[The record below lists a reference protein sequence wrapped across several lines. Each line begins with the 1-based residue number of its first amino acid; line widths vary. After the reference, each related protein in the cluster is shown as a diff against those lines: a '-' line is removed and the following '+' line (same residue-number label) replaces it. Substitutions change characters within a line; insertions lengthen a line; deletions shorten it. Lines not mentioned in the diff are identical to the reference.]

1 MVDRS
6 ASTSSLPVTHGP
18 ETQMLNLKI
27 LQNLSQ
33 SNIYRDEKSKE
44 GVRSLEKTLL
54 GEGPRYTHRQAALAA
69 GMDPQ
74 KARKIWRNMGF
85 SDTPAEEHYFSDRDV
100 QLLRTIV
107 ELEREG
113 EVTFESAQSIVRSV
127 GQLTDRIVAWQIES
141 LVDDIV
147 AREGVSDAQARRTL
161 LFKLPKLMPALE
173 ELAMYGYRRQMY
185 SGVLRLALRENR
197 DPGESHKLPLMRG
210 VGFVD
215 MVSYTSLVR
224 SLDKGELSRLIT
236 HFEQSCLDV
245 IVPRRGRIIK
255 TLGDEAFFLT
265 ESPESAAEIS
275 CELVRSFDR
284 DPQIPGVRVGFIWGE
299 VLASRGD
306 VYGSSVNLASRLVSI
321 AEPGTALTDSVTADV
336 LRESETYFRLT
347 EQGTKN
353 VRSFGNIGTVSVSL
367 GSNNTMEST
376 Q

>member
-1 MVDRS
+1 
-6 ASTSSLPVTHGP
+6 
-18 ETQMLNLKI
+18 
-27 LQNLSQ
+27 
-33 SNIYRDEKSKE
+33 
-44 GVRSLEKTLL
+44 
-54 GEGPRYTHRQAALAA
+54 
-69 GMDPQ
+69 
-74 KARKIWRNMGF
+74 
-85 SDTPAEEHYFSDRDV
+85 
-100 QLLRTIV
+100 
-107 ELEREG
+107 
-113 EVTFESAQSIVRSV
+113 
-127 GQLTDRIVAWQIES
+127 
-141 LVDDIV
+141 
-147 AREGVSDAQARRTL
+147 
-161 LFKLPKLMPALE
+161 
-173 ELAMYGYRRQMY
+173 MY
-185 SGVLRLALRENR
+185 SSVLRLALRENH
-197 DPGESHKLPLMRG
+197 DPSESHKLPLMRG
-210 VGFVD
+210 VEFVD

-224 SLDKGELSRLIT
+224 SLDKGELSRLIN

>member
-1 MVDRS
+1 
-6 ASTSSLPVTHGP
+6 
-18 ETQMLNLKI
+18 
-27 LQNLSQ
+27 
-33 SNIYRDEKSKE
+33 
-44 GVRSLEKTLL
+44 
-54 GEGPRYTHRQAALAA
+54 
-69 GMDPQ
+69 MDPQ

-147 AREGVSDAQARRTL
+147 AREGVSDAQTRRTL

-224 SLDKGELSRLIT
+224 SLDKGELSRLIN